1 MLLTTIYKKEA
12 FRIFSRRKKPL
23 AQVQEAE
30 GRYMNHVQR
39 QAEKE
44 VRREAME
51 DARVWGVS
59 PWMFQPILRQSV
71 RKWLLLSV
79 RIFKRAQGLYGIIA

>member
-1 MLLTTIYKKEA
+1 MLLTTICKKEA

-30 GRYMNHVQR
+30 GRYMNHVQW

-59 PWMFQPILRQSV
+59 PWMFQPILR
-71 RKWLLLSV
+71 
-79 RIFKRAQGLYGIIA
+79 